1 MYNNEFQVIDS
12 QDKAY
17 LLGMLFADGCVS
29 TSRKRNGSIIYKTA
43 LVLDNNDLSLLNS
56 IKEAFPIF
64 RTYSFNNGKSTEIRN
79 SNKQCYLDLVN
90 NGCLPRKSFE
100 NRYNL
105 HLPNIDEL
113 LLPHFIRGYFDGD
126 GGCTLSFSGNKT
138 QKRVYIYSASPQL
151 LEEFAQFLE
160 TKGIKTT
167 MDNGHNIGI
176 LCYKLS
182 VAASSCKEFHD
193 LLYQEAHLKMQR
205 KYNKF
210 AEILQTNF
218 FTQKIAPICKFCGSS
233 HTVCDGYDTYKIVR
247 QRYLCKD
254 CKRHFSASVRSN
266 SNSSEGELLE
276 R

>member
-17 LLGMLFADGCVS
+17 LLGMLYADGNVS
-29 TSRKRNGSIIYKTA
+29 ISKRKDKEGAIYKTT
-43 LVLDNNDLSLLNS
+43 LVLDNNDILLLEA
-56 IKEAFPIF
+56 IKETFPIF
-64 RTYSFNNGKSTEIRN
+64 HTYPFNNGKSTEIRN
-79 SNKQCYLDLVN
+79 NSKQCYFDLVN

-105 HLPNIDEL
+105 HIPPIPNEL
-113 LLPHFIRGYFDGD
+113 IPHFIRGYFDGD
-126 GGCTLSFSGNKT
+126 GGCTLSFSSNKI

-151 LEEFAQFLE
+151 LEEFAQYLE
-160 TKGIKTT
+160 GEGVKTT
-167 MDNGHNIGI
+167 MDNGHNAGI

-182 VAASSCKEFHD
+182 IATSSYQTFFN
-193 LLYQEAHLKMQR
+193 LLYQDAHLKMQR
-205 KYNKF
+205 KYDKYNK
-210 AEILQTNF
+210 ILQTNF
-218 FTQKIAPICKFCGSS
+218 FVKKETLPCKFCGSF

-266 SNSSEGELLE
+266 SNS
-276 R
+276 

>member
-1 MYNNEFQVIDS
+1 MYNNEFQIIDS

-29 TSRKRNGSIIYKTA
+29 TTCRKKNGETVYKTT
-43 LVLDNNDLSLLNS
+43 LVLDNNDLSLLDN
-56 IKEAFPIF
+56 IKESFPIF
-64 RTYSFNNGKSTEIRN
+64 HTYLFNNGRSTEIRN
-79 SNKQCYLDLVN
+79 NNRQCYLDLVN

-105 HLPNIDEL
+105 HLPNIDKT

-126 GGCTLSFSGNKT
+126 GGCTLSFSSNKT

-167 MDNGHNIGI
+167 LDNGHNIGI

-182 VAASSCKEFHD
+182 LF
-193 LLYQEAHLKMQR
+193 R
-205 KYNKF
+205 K
-210 AEILQTNF
+210 
-218 FTQKIAPICKFCGSS
+218 
-233 HTVCDGYDTYKIVR
+233 
-247 QRYLCKD
+247 
-254 CKRHFSASVRSN
+254 
-266 SNSSEGELLE
+266 
-276 R
+276 